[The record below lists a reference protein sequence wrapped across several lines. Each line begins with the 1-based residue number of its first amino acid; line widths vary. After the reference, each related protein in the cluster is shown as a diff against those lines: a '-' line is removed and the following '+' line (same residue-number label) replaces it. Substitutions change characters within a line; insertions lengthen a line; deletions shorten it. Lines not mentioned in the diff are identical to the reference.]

1 MILEAATRN
10 FFLKINCCQKFHIVH
25 RNLNVQEHFFYSC
38 SQHLT
43 LSEMTPAQMF
53 SEGYCKFF
61 WSSFSAG
68 HLLKGCFR
76 NSLITTSAT
85 FVKTCPKL
93 IRKCIKKCVKILNIN
108 NKNIRL
114 IKIIIFAISLKL
126 FRGKYID
133 HKSEIK

>member
-1 MILEAATRN
+1 
-10 FFLKINCCQKFHIVH
+10 
-25 RNLNVQEHFFYSC
+25 
-38 SQHLT
+38 
-43 LSEMTPAQMF
+43 MTPAQMF

-61 WSSFSAG
+61 WSSFYPG

-85 FVKTCPKL
+85 FVKTCRKL
-93 IRKCIKKCVKILNIN
+93 MRKGIKKCVKILNIN

-114 IKIIIFAISLKL
+114 IKIIIFAISLNL